1 MLDRTGDHIDLLAGV
16 VVLVVVTK
24 VVVMDD
30 MEPLICVEPTKMRKH
45 SIVIALVASIVKRL
59 RLI

>member
-1 MLDRTGDHIDLLAGV
+1 MLDRTDDHIDLLVG
-16 VVLVVVTK
+16 VVVTK
-24 VVVMDD
+24 VVVVMDD
-30 MEPLICVEPTKMRKH
+30 MEPLTCVEPTKMRKH